1 MWEWLTKHKKESL
14 TCADVHKKMGKIK
27 EDELLGY
34 LEHFSQSGA
43 IGLFP
48 DA

>member
-1 MWEWLTKHKKESL
+1 VWEWLTEHKKESL
-14 TCADVHKKMGKIK
+14 TCGDLQNKIGKMK

-34 LEHFSQSGA
+34 LENFSQSGVV
-43 IGLFP
+43 GLFP